1 MQVCRRQQFLLTPLR
16 EGRRCCRS
24 PQRLTVY
31 QFLLTPLREGRLQP
45 NDNALALHEFLL
57 TPLRE
62 GRPVCVA
69 TVTTPRLFLLTPLR
83 EGRPNA
89 IMVSRPGVRFLLT
102 PLREGRRLIVHHRNP
117 QAAIS
122 THAPAGGATRR
133 REEVRD
139 EPDHFYSRPCGRGDA
154 TSSSSARR
162 ALSFLLTPL
171 REGRLF
177 KDRYFPTGDGIST
190 HAPAGGATLWMALQA
205 HAMELLSTHAPAGGA
220 TEGVLSTIAQENL
233 ISTHAPAGGA
243 TQLCAGKIF
252 RSDNFYSR
260 PCGRGD
266 YIKV

>member
-190 HAPAGGATLWMALQA
+190 HAPAGGATAR
-205 HAMELLSTHAPAGGA
+205 HGGN
-220 TEGVLSTIAQENL
+220 TLRRN
-233 ISTHAPAGGA
+233 
-243 TQLCAGKIF
+243 
-252 RSDNFYSR
+252 NFYSR

-266 YIKV
+266 TPRWQRRF